1 VFTKR
6 AVLVGGVG
14 SGFLLFALPRVSDW
28 ICFLFSL
35 NEVDCSRV
43 GVPTAFAIAGF
54 MLALLFI
61 FFDPCAGR
69 HLLLL
74 LRQKK

>member
-1 VFTKR
+1 
-6 AVLVGGVG
+6 VGFCVRWRGWVW
-14 SGFLLFALPRVSDW
+14 L
-28 ICFLFSL
+28 
-35 NEVDCSRV
+35 
-43 GVPTAFAIAGF
+43 GVPAAFATAGLT
-54 MLALLFI
+54 LALLFI